1 MIPTNCGL
9 LQKENEVHF
18 NIENCEGDIMN
29 LDTIIADV
37 IAEFSLNQKQKV
49 AFRLAVTNVVK
60 RELKEEVKQIIA
72 HIKGPRGTEKSQVI
86 KTIVAFHKELK
97 LRHLLARTLVGLL
110 KISVAV
116 QPRILQDNI
125 SIQYRGIETFLEKK
139 LSDICGQNI

>member
-1 MIPTNCGL
+1 
-9 LQKENEVHF
+9 
-18 NIENCEGDIMN
+18 MN

-86 KTIVAFHKELK
+86 KTIVAFHEELK
-97 LRHLLARTLVGLL
+97 LTHLLARTLVHLL